1 MAAMSESI
9 EDLNL
14 GPGGVVPVDSAGV
27 DLSLIRYCL
36 SLTPA
41 QRLRNGQA
49 FANWILDVRR
59 RNGVKCATPPS
70 SIGSNFSTG

>member
-1 MAAMSESI
+1 MSEVP

-14 GPGGVVPVDSAGV
+14 GPGGVAPVDAAGV

-49 FANWILDVRR
+49 FANWVLDVRR
-59 RNGVKCATPPS
+59 RNGVKCTKLPS
-70 SIGSNFSTG
+70 SIGFNFSSD

>member
-1 MAAMSESI
+1 MNVMSESA

-14 GPGGVVPVDSAGV
+14 GPGGVVPVDPAGV

-59 RNGVKCATPPS
+59 RNGVKCATT
-70 SIGSNFSTG
+70 FSEVGEPIER